1 MKALLMYP
9 DRDFDAEQPLP
20 PHAPVLRQD
29 LAVDTVVAAMADGD
43 KLIADIASNALL
55 NGPGID
61 AAVLR
66 YRQAAVRD
74 AITHPEPVRSLY
86 AIATGA
92 LEDRRKS
99 YWGFTTQH
107 PSSMLYSALRLL
119 SLFVDRLRALRR
131 AAKKQADGFD
141 SAAFRNLFA
150 MLQRELDDAY
160 LARVDAHLED
170 LKFADGA
177 LLSARL
183 GPDAESE
190 DYTLRRP
197 RDPHPNWLRSLLAK
211 HAASP
216 YTVRVAER
224 DLTGAKTLE
233 AMRDRGIRDVA
244 AAVAESTAHIEGF
257 FNTLRAELAFHV
269 GCANL
274 HAYLTSR
281 HIETCFP
288 TITSGEDGAGFQAR
302 DLRDA
307 ALALTTDA
315 TIVGNDLDATG
326 KALVVVTGANQGGKS
341 TFLRSLGLAQL
352 MLHAGMFVAAESF
365 ASTPCTGLFTHYK
378 REEDAA
384 MQQGKLDEE
393 LARLGAIADAIRPG
407 AWLLCNE
414 SFASTNEREGSELG
428 RQMLEAMRDRHVRV
442 AFVTH
447 LYSLA
452 HRLWAQHRDSALFLR
467 AERLEDGT
475 RTLRLREGVPRETSH
490 GDDLY
495 REVFGDDGQPG
506 APQSQRTGAMDES
519 TSVAAGRRA

>member
-1 MKALLMYP
+1 MKALLMHA
-9 DRDFDAEQPLP
+9 DHDFDPGQPLP
-20 PHAPVLRQD
+20 PHAPVLQQD
-29 LAVDTVVAAMADGD
+29 LAVDTVVAAMADD
-43 KLIADIASNALL
+43 DTFIAGIATNALL
-55 NGPGID
+55 NGPGTD
-61 AAVLR
+61 PADLR

-74 AITHPEPVRSLY
+74 AVTHARTVRVLY

-119 SLFVDRLRALRR
+119 ALFVDRLRALRR
-131 AAKKQADGFD
+131 IAEKQADGFD

-160 LARVDAHLED
+160 LARVDAHLEE

-244 AAVAESTAHIEGF
+244 AAVAESTAHVEGF

-274 HAYLTSR
+274 HARLAAR

-288 TITSGEDGAGFQAR
+288 EITSGEAGAGFRAR
-302 DLRDA
+302 GLRDA

-352 MLHAGMFVAAESF
+352 MLHAGMFVAAKSF
-365 ASTPCTGLFTHYK
+365 ASAPCTGLFTHYK

-384 MQQGKLDEE
+384 MQHGKLDEE

-428 RQMLEAMRDRHVRV
+428 RQMLEAMRERHVRV

-447 LYSLA
+447 LYRLA
-452 HRLWAQHRDSALFLR
+452 HRLWAQHRDDALFLR
-467 AERLEDGT
+467 AERLDDGA
-475 RTLRLREGVPRETSH
+475 RTFRLREGAPRETSH

-495 REVFGDDGQPG
+495 REVFGDEGQTDAAPSQPSGKAIDPAG
-506 APQSQRTGAMDES
+506 AAI
-519 TSVAAGRRA
+519 GRRA